1 MIPPELLGMG
11 LPELLTVYYGGKV
24 SKSSLEWISNKVKE
38 ILAQKRYGF
47 TPEPKIATELQQI
60 TKSDAYRRT
69 KECIGNNPLLNVI
82 RLGLRMEKLTE
93 EGKSE
98 AIRDMKNNVIRKYGP
113 DGITILNMGA
123 TGALIPII
131 EHLSD
136 MKIETDYDQIHVL
149 DYFKKVVES
158 WSNITIFH
166 QTEHGKD
173 ALVEKI
179 KHYMDAHLEIFF
191 IFSIGSAGEQA
202 KKAISTLNN
211 NGIIQTKGYMF
222 TLISRKE
229 DQKGRDHF
237 SWIFKNIYTFDKIIL

>member
-11 LPELLTVYYGGKV
+11 LTELLTVYYAGKV
-24 SKSSLEWISNKVKE
+24 SKDSLEWISNKVKD

-93 EGKSE
+93 EGKIE
-98 AIRDMKNNVIRKYGP
+98 AIGNIKNNVIRKYGLE
-113 DGITILNMGA
+113 GITILNMGA
-123 TGALIPII
+123 TGALMPII
-131 EHLSD
+131 QHLSD
-136 MKIETDYDQIHVL
+136 MKIENDYDQIYML
-149 DYFKKVVES
+149 NNFEKVIEN
-158 WSNITIFH
+158 WTNITIFH
-166 QTEHGKD
+166 QTEHGKK

-179 KHYMDAHLEIFF
+179 KRYMDAHLEIFF
-191 IFSIGSAGEQA
+191 VFSIGSAGNQA
-202 KKAISTLNN
+202 KKAISTLSND
-211 NGIIQTKGYMF
+211 GTIQQKGYML

-229 DQKGRDHF
+229 DQMGRVHF
-237 SWIFKNIYTFDKIIL
+237 SWVFKNIYTFDKVFL